1 MILLYRGQK
10 VTPVGIT
17 EAGGMPMPSATV
29 LLTRP
34 EADSRRFA
42 ALLPDLPVLISP
54 ILRIVPVP
62 HDRARLAQAAGFVF
76 TSAHGV
82 AAAGHGG
89 GRPALAVGPRTAAV
103 ARDAGFIVTEGP
115 GDASGLLDM
124 IAASAVP
131 LLYPRGRHVAQ
142 KLPVEDIVVYDQ
154 EPLPLSDQAMELLAA
169 TGPVILPLFS
179 ARSARLLR
187 AAMPP
192 HPVAPLLLAPISR
205 AAMAGWN
212 DVAAVAEPA
221 RVELATEPNSDAMRA
236 AVIRLLLREQ

>member
-1 MILLYRGQK
+1 MLLYRGQK

-62 HDRARLAQAAGFVF
+62 HDRRRLAQAEGFVF

-82 AAAGHGG
+82 AAVGDGHG
-89 GRPALAVGPRTAAV
+89 RRALAVGPRTAAA
-103 ARDAGFIVTEGP
+103 ARDAGFLVTEGA
-115 GDASGLLDM
+115 GDASGLMDM
-124 IAASAVP
+124 IAACPLP

-142 KLPVEDIVVYDQ
+142 RLPVEEIVVYDQ
-154 EPLPLSDQAMELLAA
+154 QPLPLSQEAGELLAGPA
-169 TGPVILPLFS
+169 PVILPLFS
-179 ARSARLLR
+179 ARSAGLLR
-187 AAMPP
+187 AAMPSRP
-192 HPVAPLLLAPISR
+192 AAPLLLAAISR
-205 AAMAGWN
+205 AALTGWTDTGA
-212 DVAAVAEPA
+212 DVEPV
-221 RVELATEPNSDAMRA
+221 RTELAAQPNSEGMRA